1 VFNHT
6 IKRHIPRDAGY
17 YGPIGQGPTS
27 GVLPDQQDTGEEH
40 EEEEEE
46 AEEEAEKEEEGHEQ
60 EQEQEEEDEDDD
72 SIVGHKA
79 VPARPELVPPW
90 MPSEPPA
97 DMDPVAWQIKV
108 ALEGDL
114 DALSLETGSTSHSG
128 AQTSASKPMP
138 KIINNFGDRE
148 QGKFTK
154 FFYFYL
160 IFIIQL
166 FMGCLRIL

>member
-1 VFNHT
+1 MFNRT

-17 YGPIGQGPTS
+17 YGPIGQGPPP

-46 AEEEAEKEEEGHEQ
+46 AEEEEEGHEQEQ

-72 SIVGHKA
+72 SVVGHKA
-79 VPARPELVPPW
+79 VPARPELVLPW

-108 ALEGDL
+108 ALEGDM
-114 DALSLETGSTSHSG
+114 DALSLETGLTSHSG

-148 QGKFTK
+148 QGIFTK
-154 FFYFYL
+154 FFYFYF

-166 FMGCLRIL
+166 FMRYLRIL